1 MSEAL
6 GLLLCVAI
14 FAFFNGLSNAYYDD
28 KNKRK
33 KQNPQGVYSMGLQSW
48 YAEFILMVVVT
59 VPINKPAKTN
69 IVICYL

>member
-33 KQNPQGVYSMGLQSW
+33 KQNP
-48 YAEFILMVVVT
+48 
-59 VPINKPAKTN
+59 
-69 IVICYL
+69 